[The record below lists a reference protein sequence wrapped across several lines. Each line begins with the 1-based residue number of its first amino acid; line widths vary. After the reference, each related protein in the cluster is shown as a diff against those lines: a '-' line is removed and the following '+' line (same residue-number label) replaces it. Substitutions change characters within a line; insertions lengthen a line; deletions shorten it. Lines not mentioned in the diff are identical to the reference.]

1 MQGFLDIF
9 KFSGNIW
16 SRHHRHIANIV
27 NIAFSVASG
36 SRSKAQGNHG
46 RSLHQDLLID
56 AHAIA
61 MLHNALISDFNIYCT
76 QDWNP
81 STPFHDEF
89 SFQPSKMNASLTPQ
103 SLSPFYTCNNL
114 CSSLKCCC
122 R

>member
-16 SRHHRHIANIV
+16 SRHHHHIANIV
-27 NIAFSVASG
+27 PIASSVASG

-46 RSLHQDLLID
+46 RSSLHQDLLID

-103 SLSPFYTCNNL
+103 SLSPFYTRNNL
-114 CSSLKCCC
+114 
-122 R
+122 